1 MFIHSVY
8 SKQYSECGSQLNLS
22 ELRRYRKYR
31 IATYRACSNIRVT
44 PCVKTLHRQDRPLP
58 TDRCPPP
65 PQPNTG
71 TCLLHSRVLK
81 LRYPRQ
87 ARFRQ
92 MSLASAM
99 RSEEHTSELQSPVH
113 LVCRLLLEKK
123 KKKQK
128 NNRRNTKKKK

>member
-1 MFIHSVY
+1 MH
-8 SKQYSECGSQLNLS
+8 
-22 ELRRYRKYR
+22 
-31 IATYRACSNIRVT
+31 VT

-81 LRYPRQ
+81 LRYPRH

-92 MSLASAM
+92 MSLAADMVEPAAFDVFKIAPNGEPVLVEGAFSLDAAVARVVRLGECFPGEYVIASQATGRRILFTKQGVIK
-99 RSEEHTSELQSPVH
+99 RS
-113 LVCRLLLEKK
+113 
-123 KKKQK
+123 
-128 NNRRNTKKKK
+128 